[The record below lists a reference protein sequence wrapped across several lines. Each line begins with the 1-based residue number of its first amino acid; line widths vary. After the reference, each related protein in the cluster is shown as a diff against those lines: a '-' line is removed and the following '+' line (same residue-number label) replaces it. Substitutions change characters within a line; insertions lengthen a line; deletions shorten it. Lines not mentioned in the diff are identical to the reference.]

1 MSTCGGGMSHNLTG
15 LCGRRG
21 LIVAFALTATI
32 IAVPLLQR
40 VWSPEV
46 VIAQR

>member
-1 MSTCGGGMSHNLTG
+1 MGHNHLTV

-21 LIVAFALTATI
+21 LVAAFVLITGILAA
-32 IAVPLLQR
+32 PLLQR